1 MKPST
6 PPGARERDAGPTA
19 VSTCA
24 APGWFRVPTLAVAHL
39 AIIVA
44 SNYFVQWPLELFG
57 VLTTWGAFT
66 FPLVFVATD
75 LTVRLLGQRP
85 ARRVVARVMGPA
97 LLASYVVSVLFQEGR
112 FQGFGALAGFDTFV
126 ARIALA
132 SLVAYVVGQLVD
144 IAVFDRLRRRPQW
157 WLAPAAS
164 TVVGSALDTA
174 LFFSVAFHRSSDAFM
189 AEHWVSIALVD
200 YATKLVISLLAFL
213 PLYRALLEVLA
224 RPLQPTPR
232 AA

>member
-164 TVVGSALDTA
+164 TVVG
-174 LFFSVAFHRSSDAFM
+174 DAFM

>member
-1 MKPST
+1 MTRAAT
-6 PPGARERDAGPTA
+6 PGTPARADGATSSLIP
-19 VSTCA
+19 
-24 APGWFRVPTLAVAHL
+24 PGWFGVSTLAAAHI

-44 SNYFVQWPLELFG
+44 SNYLVQWPVELFG

-75 LTVRLLGQRP
+75 LTVRLLGQQA
-85 ARRVVARVMGPA
+85 ARRVVARVMLPA
-97 LLASYVVSVLFQEGR
+97 LAASYVVSVLFHDGR
-112 FQGFGALAGFDTFV
+112 FAGFGALTEFDGFV

-132 SLVAYVVGQLVD
+132 SFVAYVVGQLVD
-144 IAVFDRLRRRPQW
+144 ISVFARLRRLRLW
-157 WLAPAAS
+157 WVAPAAS

-174 LFFSVAFHRSSDAFM
+174 LFFAVAFHRSSDAFM
-189 AEHWVSIALVD
+189 AEHWVQIAVVD

-224 RPLQPTPR
+224 RPLQPVRR

>member
-1 MKPST
+1 MTRAATPGTPVRADGATSSPS
-6 PPGARERDAGPTA
+6 P
-19 VSTCA
+19 
-24 APGWFRVPTLAVAHL
+24 PGWFGVSTLAAAHI

-44 SNYFVQWPLELFG
+44 SNYLVQWPVELFG

-75 LTVRLLGQRP
+75 LTVRLLGQHA
-85 ARRVVARVMGPA
+85 ARRVVARVMLPA
-97 LLASYVVSVLFQEGR
+97 LAASYVVSVLFHDGR
-112 FQGFGALAGFDTFV
+112 FAGFGALTGFDGFV

-132 SLVAYVVGQLVD
+132 SFVAYVVGQLVD
-144 IAVFDRLRRRPQW
+144 ISVFARLRRLRQW
-157 WLAPAAS
+157 WVAPAAS

-174 LFFSVAFHRSSDAFM
+174 LFFAVAFHRSSDAFM
-189 AEHWVSIALVD
+189 AEHWVQIAVVD

-224 RPLQPTPR
+224 RPPQPQSPR

>member
-1 MKPST
+1 MSRMPSA
-6 PPGARERDAGPTA
+6 PERA
-19 VSTCA
+19 VPASLPSA
-24 APGWFRVPTLAVAHL
+24 APGWFGVGTLVAAHL

-44 SNYFVQWPLELFG
+44 SNYFVQWPLELAG
-57 VLTTWGAFT
+57 VPTTWGAFT

-75 LTVRLLGQRP
+75 LTVRLLGRQA

-97 LLASYVVSVLFQEGR
+97 LVASYVVSVLFHDGR
-112 FQGFGALAGFDTFV
+112 FQGFGALAAFDGFV

-132 SLVAYVVGQLVD
+132 SLVAYVAGQLVD
-144 IAVFDRLRRRPQW
+144 IAVFDRLRRCASW

-174 LFFSVAFHRSSDAFM
+174 LFFGVAFHRSSDPFM
-189 AEHWVSIALVD
+189 AEHWVTIALVD

-213 PLYRALLEVLA
+213 PLYRVLLELLA
-224 RPLQPTPR
+224 RPLGPVRRP
-232 AA
+232 A